1 MKTEKRSGAYRIQP
15 MRNGKRYSFTFDHKP
30 TKADIENAISEAIS
44 KESARNGIDM
54 TLKTAAEK
62 YISSKENVL
71 SPATIKGY
79 DKILRNMPEWI
90 LSLKIDLISQD
101 DLNRF
106 VNELSINK
114 SPKTVRNYHGFVSAV
129 LGVYRPSFSIS
140 THLPQNVRKEA
151 YIPSDEDIKALLSE
165 MKGSR
170 YYVPVILMAYG
181 LRRSEV
187 LAITS
192 DDVENDCIHIT
203 KALVKDK
210 NNEWVIKTTKT
221 TESTR
226 DIFVPKEVTEYIQ
239 EKGYAFHGH
248 VSAIYRELEA
258 AQDRLNIPHFSP
270 HKMRHYFASKMH
282 ELGIPD
288 ADVMALGG
296 WKTDNVMKT
305 VYRHSL
311 EKEKKNR
318 SASDKLRSA
327 LFD

>member
-15 MRNGKRYSFTFDHKP
+15 MRNGKRYSLTFDHKP
-30 TKADIENAISEAIS
+30 TKADIEHAISDVIA
-44 KESARNGIDM
+44 KESASNGIDM

-90 LSLKIDLISQD
+90 LNMKIAFISQD
-101 DLNRF
+101 ELNRF
-106 VNELSINK
+106 VNELSISK

-140 THLPQNVRKEA
+140 THLPQNIRKEA
-151 YIPSDEDIKALLSE
+151 YIPSDEDIKALLNE

-192 DDVENDCIHIT
+192 DDIEDDCIHIT